1 MDFIWTN
8 SKLSVLLVS
17 EILNFT
23 QTQTKQSIAISKAL
37 RKFVDAIIDPIECG
51 RREEKKTGC
60 KRESQ
65 RKKIVY

>member
-1 MDFIWTN
+1 M
-8 SKLSVLLVS
+8 LVS

-51 RREEKKTGC
+51 RREEKKLGVNGN
-60 KRESQ
+60 
-65 RKKIVY
+65 RKERKLFIDPPFCIGGYFF